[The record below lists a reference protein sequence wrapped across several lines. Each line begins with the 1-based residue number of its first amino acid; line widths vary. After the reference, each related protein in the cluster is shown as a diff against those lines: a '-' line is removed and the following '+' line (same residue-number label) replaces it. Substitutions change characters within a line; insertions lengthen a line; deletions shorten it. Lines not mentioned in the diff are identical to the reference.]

1 MFQQIMLGISKE
13 RFLVII
19 SIGQYKV
26 SISFS
31 LDIFI
36 YMNIFKH
43 PKAFS
48 TSSV

>member
-1 MFQQIMLGISKE
+1 MCQQIMLGISKE

-19 SIGQYKV
+19 SIEQYKV
-26 SISFS
+26 SIS